1 MTEKTKLKV
10 LVVDDEKVIRDF
22 LSRFLSLQLAQVKTA
37 ADGEAAIELAKTEEF
52 DLVFLDIRMPK
63 MNGLETFGE
72 LKKIA
77 PDLACVFMT
86 GYASAEEDLINK
98 IKYEGIM
105 CVRKPFENL
114 NKIKEIVENV
124 LKEASLAPDKKGD
137 DPKEKRAYRRL
148 DMVLDVD
155 YRIKGKTGAFS
166 RASSSNISLG
176 GIRLLAS
183 EDLPVGTKLDL
194 VIKNS
199 SPYQGEAAAV
209 GGAGAGRGKSPDN
222 KNTCA
227 VPGEVVWARKSESK
241 AGHYEAG
248 VKFSEININQ
258 LSGLMMSI
266 DDKN

>member
-63 MNGLETFGE
+63 TNGLETFGE
-72 LKKIA
+72 LKKIT
-77 PDLACVFMT
+77 PDIACVFMT

-124 LKEASLAPDKKGD
+124 LKEASLAPDKKND
-137 DPKEKRAYRRL
+137 DPKQKRAYQRINTT
-148 DMVLDVD
+148 LDVD
-155 YRIKGKTGAFS
+155 YRIKGKDGVFS
-166 RASSSNISLG
+166 HCQSSNISLG
-176 GIRLLAS
+176 GIRLLAP
-183 EDLPVGTKLDL
+183 EEFPVGTKLDL
-194 VIKNS
+194 VIKKS
-199 SPYQGEAAAV
+199 SPYQGEA
-209 GGAGAGRGKSPDN
+209 GRGMSPDN

-227 VPGEVVWARKSESK
+227 VPGEVVWVRKSESK
-241 AGHYEAG
+241 TGYYDAG

-266 DDKN
+266 DDKSS

>member
-72 LKKIA
+72 LKKIT

-124 LKEASLAPDKKGD
+124 LKEASLAPDKKND
-137 DPKEKRAYRRL
+137 DPKQKRAYQRL
-148 DMVLDVD
+148 DIALAVD

-166 RASSSNISLG
+166 HCLSNNISLG
-176 GIRLLAS
+176 GIRLLAPEELS
-183 EDLPVGTKLDL
+183 VGTKLDL
-194 VIKNS
+194 VIKS
-199 SPYQGEAAAV
+199 Q
-209 GGAGAGRGKSPDN
+209 DN
-222 KNTCA
+222 KNTCV

-266 DDKN
+266 DDKSS